1 MSLAE
6 NMQEYGWDRKRI
18 QKKRAEMLLLE
29 IQDLGLQPPRMV
41 KANAPSMVVACVIQE
56 ACWPAYICPVMKAVI
71 NVDPEWGK
79 LSSKGKCQ
87 PGRTCDPWQ
96 DVVMAEAMNGEEGAQ

>member
-6 NMQEYGWDRKRI
+6 NTQEYGWDRKRI

-29 IQDLGLQPPRMV
+29 IQDLGPQPPRMV
-41 KANAPSMVVACVIQE
+41 KANAPSMVAACVIQE
-56 ACWPAYICPVMKAVI
+56 AHWPACICSVMKAVI
-71 NVDPEWGK
+71 NVDSEWGK
-79 LSSKGKCQ
+79 LCPKGKCQ

-96 DVVMAEAMNGEEGAQ
+96 DVVTAEAMNGEEGAQ